1 MDMADSIEAIL
12 FDMGGTLRGSI
23 KKDEASKVE
32 VVEKIIAILG
42 ADVAPAEFA
51 SLLIE
56 RSRAYARWA
65 RKSLVDVDERELWTK
80 WMLPDWPAWQIG
92 PIAVQLNENWREA
105 IADRTIFPETKPVI
119 LELFRRGYRLG
130 LVSNTTSSVEVPKAL
145 SELKIAGCFETI
157 ILSAQVG
164 KRKPDPAILLEATDQ
179 MGVSPDKCVY
189 VGNRMDRDVLPSKKA
204 GFSQVILLKDGEAPD
219 LSDEPVFEPDI
230 FISNLTD
237 LLQIFPPRPAPNPSV
252 VYHASLSTMWA
263 MQNFPTLPDFFEAAR
278 RLGFDQIELNHKVT
292 SEMLAGIDFARYE
305 FSSVHEPCPADIDEA
320 EMKKRDWL
328 ISSTDEV
335 CRQEA
340 VRAVKRSVDLAK
352 RVGAGVVVIHA
363 GHSTPDTDS
372 LEKKLRAM
380 IETGERESNIYRIIQ
395 EQMIQLRKTHA
406 AASFVSVQR
415 SIQELLA
422 YASPLGICLGIE
434 NRYHYLEHPNPDELG
449 VLLRL
454 AGPGQIGFLYDVG
467 HAYTLERLGFIP
479 HLEWLER
486 FSHRIVGIHLHDT
499 ARATDHRMPGTGE
512 VDFARIS
519 GYLPETAV
527 HTLELNNR
535 LHYGDVRGALFY
547 LAQQSCLHPR

>member
-1 MDMADSIEAIL
+1 MGMADPIEAIL
-12 FDMGGTLRGSI
+12 FDMGGTLRSSI
-23 KKDEASKVE
+23 QKDEASKLEAVG
-32 VVEKIIAILG
+32 KIIALLG
-42 ADVAPAEFA
+42 ADAAPAEFV
-51 SLLIE
+51 SLLTD

-65 RKSLVDVDERELWTK
+65 RKTLVDVDERELWTT
-80 WMLPDWPAWQIG
+80 WMLPDWPAGQVG
-92 PIAVQLNENWREA
+92 PIAVHLNEIWREA
-105 IADRTIFPETKPVI
+105 IADRVIFPETKPVI

-130 LVSNTTSSVEVPKAL
+130 LVSNTTSSVEVPQAL
-145 SELKIAGCFETI
+145 SELNIIGCFETI

-179 MGVSPDKCVY
+179 MGISPDKCVY

-204 GFSQVILLKDGEAPD
+204 GFSQVILLKDGEAPVLAD
-219 LSDEPVFEPDI
+219 KSIFEPDI
-230 FISNLTD
+230 FITNLTD
-237 LLQIFPPRPAPNPSV
+237 LLQIFPPRLAPNPAI

-263 MQNFPTLPDFFEAAR
+263 MQNFPTLTDFFEAAR
-278 RLGFDQIELNHKVT
+278 RLGFAQIELNHKVT
-292 SEMLAGIDFARYE
+292 SEMLAGIDLARYE

-328 ISSTDEV
+328 ISSVDEV

-340 VRAVKRSVDLAK
+340 VRTVKRSIDLA
-352 RVGAGVVVIHA
+352 RHAGAGVVVIHA
-363 GHSTPDTDS
+363 GHSTPDTTG

-380 IETGERESNIYRIIQ
+380 IETGEQDSKVYRPIQ
-395 EQMIQLRKTHA
+395 EQLIQIRKSYA
-406 AASFVSVQR
+406 AASFASVQR

-422 YASPLGICLGIE
+422 YAAPLGICLGIE

-449 VLLRL
+449 VLLSL
-454 AGPGQIGFLYDVG
+454 AGPGEIGFLYDVG
-467 HAYTLERLGFIP
+467 HASTLERLGFIP

-499 ARATDHRMPGTGE
+499 VGTTDHRMPGTGE
-512 VDFARIS
+512 IDFARIS
-519 GYLPETAV
+519 GFLPKTAI

-535 LHYGDVRGALFY
+535 LHYGEVRGALFY